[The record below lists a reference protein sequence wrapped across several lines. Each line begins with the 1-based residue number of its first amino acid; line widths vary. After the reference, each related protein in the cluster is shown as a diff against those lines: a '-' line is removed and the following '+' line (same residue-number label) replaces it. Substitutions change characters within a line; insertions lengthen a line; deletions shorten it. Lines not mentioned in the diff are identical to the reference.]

1 VRRSASTLYRTDVDS
16 EYFELLQLPPRR
28 SRLHANNNSRISRLS
43 KQPATS
49 CSTSSPQLTRDA
61 LTPLRVESARGRIAG
76 WSLPIYSTELPAA
89 ATRDEE
95 ISCPG
100 SKNKQE
106 EQQQQQ
112 QQQADEEDHDHETEE
127 QQLQEEE
134 EEEEEEEEAG
144 KKKNY
149 AWKKNVH
156 EIVCQSCGMEVA
168 VSEAF
173 VNLESK
179 QQQQLRRRRR
189 SSKAAT
195 MGGGPDQ
202 RGDQNSSLVE
212 ESESSLKFASCEDGI
227 EDLHPRDDE
236 KRSAAAPPSPAS
248 WKPAAG
254 GRAGAA
260 GQSLEEIYMTP
271 ATSCE
276 QDRSAAVPFKW
287 EDAPGKPKTTT
298 TQKAKARCRLSREQS
313 FEFNSFMEEGEIV
326 LSRSATTATAT
337 VLTTDQQGSDSSRQE
352 SGSCE
357 LKSSRSLRDQT
368 RAAVGERSHRY
379 YGDQVA
385 AAAAEAVHRREKS
398 LQEKETTT
406 HIIDLVAPA
415 AAKFLVQETSCY
427 LSPVATPLHH
437 RASFASPGAVPFKW
451 EETPGKPK
459 ADAEEASSKPHSL
472 LQLPPRLA
480 IPQQQ
485 RASDIGSSSSSSFF
499 SARDLRAH
507 YLPNYSSLSG
517 PLVGFFSPCLTS
529 ACNAQARPRQHAVH
543 HSSFSPSSSS
553 SSSSSSY
560 KLGSKSLPRKLSP
573 SSSPPPV
580 NSPALRKRSAFSAPL
595 ASSSSPTGGLQPRI
609 CYSSEELL
617 KAAAASSSSSHPR
630 KNNVVGAGGRAGGGH
645 AEAPSPPPAAGTV
658 MMNSSSSTP
667 SSSIFHDRPEAESL
681 SQTSGSNPASSSGY
695 FLDALTRPTSC
706 CTLSG
711 ASSSSLHVRTKSSS
725 SSSSSSQASYESVEQ
740 EFDQEEEEGGDRA
753 ATRSPTS
760 YSSSSRRHHRLP
772 PLDSRCCD
780 HNSLGGGSSAAAAA
794 SAGMKALI
802 IKLCRNG
809 NCFKSCSSSEEAR
822 APSTLLATYFHNC
835 MELNQDST
843 LSSELDE
850 HKRSSRSSAAVAAA
864 TATTAVA
871 SPIPL
876 TRLPYTM
883 PSVAEQELAA
893 RQLQH
898 KPPPPPNPDFA
909 ARLGGATTITKLIPP
924 LQTAAK
930 TCNPAAATMMSA
942 QCEKTLHLPQ
952 LSCNNATH
960 YSVNCCCY
968 RNDEVSSA
976 SPAYAA
982 ALEMLSPAMNFM
994 PQQSRCKSS
1003 TAAFVA
1009 ASSSSARTRKTTSS
1023 TTCRWTGP
1031 KVRHRVRF
1039 IVSAGIFF
1047 FFLFFIQIMAVFFSS
1062 FESMQPSSSS
1072 YSWSFLLCL
1081 LHSSPWSFLLLSLH
1095 NSNPCSLLLLLHLN
1109 PGSLLCL
1116 LHLNG
1121 MESSSS
1127 SSSSSPFGSMAFSS
1141 CSNPCRVFFFFSI

>member
-1 VRRSASTLYRTDVDS
+1 MRSDTSNAAQNSGGELPLLGLHQSSARTSGTSHGRSQIVGSWRAKCSSSRSLYYADGYEELEASSRNDVRRSASTLYRTDVDS
-16 EYFELLQLPPRR
+16 EYFELLQPPPRR
-28 SRLHANNNSRISRLS
+28 SRLHANNKSRISRLS

-49 CSTSSPQLTRDA
+49 CSTSSPQLTSKT

-95 ISCPG
+95 IRCPG
-100 SKNKQE
+100 SRNKQE

-112 QQQADEEDHDHETEE
+112 QADEDDHDHETEE

-134 EEEEEEEEAG
+134 EEEAG

-149 AWKKNVH
+149 VWKKNVH

-173 VNLESK
+173 VNLELK

-189 SSKAAT
+189 SSRAAT
-195 MGGGPDQ
+195 VGSGPDQ
-202 RGDQNSSLVE
+202 RGDENSSLVE
-212 ESESSLKFASCEDGI
+212 EEESSLKFASCEDGI
-227 EDLHPRDDE
+227 EDLQLRDDE
-236 KRSAAAPPSPAS
+236 KRSAAAPPSTAS

-260 GQSLEEIYMTP
+260 SQSLEEIYMTP

-298 TQKAKARCRLSREQS
+298 TTTQKAKARCRLSREQS
-313 FEFNSFMEEGEIV
+313 FEFNSFVEEGEIV
-326 LSRSATTATAT
+326 LSRSAATASAT
-337 VLTTDQQGSDSSRQE
+337 VLTTDQQGSGSSRQE

-357 LKSSRSLRDQT
+357 LKSTRSLRDQT

-385 AAAAEAVHRREKS
+385 AAVHRREKS

-459 ADAEEASSKPHSL
+459 ADAEETSSKPHSL

-485 RASDIGSSSSSSFF
+485 RAPDIGSSSSSSFF

-529 ACNAQARPRQHAVH
+529 ACNAQARPRLHAVH
-543 HSSFSPSSSS
+543 HSSFSPFSSSY
-553 SSSSSSY
+553 SSSSSY

-617 KAAAASSSSSHPR
+617 KAAAASSSSSHPC
-630 KNNVVGAGGRAGGGH
+630 KNNVVGVGGRGGGY

-681 SQTSGSNPASSSGY
+681 SQTSGSKPAASSGY
-695 FLDALTRPTSC
+695 FLDALTRPTSF
-706 CTLSG
+706 CTPSG
-711 ASSSSLHVRTKSSS
+711 ASSSSLHVRSKSSS

-740 EFDQEEEEGGDRA
+740 EFDQEEEEEEEEEGGGEHAA
-753 ATRSPTS
+753 ATRSPTRYIS
-760 YSSSSRRHHRLP
+760 GSRRHHRLPP

-794 SAGMKALI
+794 STGMKALI

-809 NCFKSCSSSEEAR
+809 NCFNSCSSSEEAR

-835 MELNQDST
+835 MEPNQNSI

-850 HKRSSRSSAAVAAA
+850 HKRSSRSSAAAAAA

-924 LQTAAK
+924 VQTGAK

-942 QCEKTLHLPQ
+942 QCEKTLQLQQ

-968 RNDEVSSA
+968 RDDEVSSA
-976 SPAYAA
+976 SPAYAT

-1009 ASSSSARTRKTTSS
+1009 ASSSSAARTRKTASS

-1039 IVSAGIFF
+1039 IFSMCKALKRV
-1047 FFLFFIQIMAVFFSS
+1047 LFKQRHRKVVVEPNFWYHDEIPLTEFQFVKPT
-1062 FESMQPSSSS
+1062 E
-1072 YSWSFLLCL
+1072 Y
-1081 LHSSPWSFLLLSLH
+1081 
-1095 NSNPCSLLLLLHLN
+1095 
-1109 PGSLLCL
+1109 
-1116 LHLNG
+1116 
-1121 MESSSS
+1121 
-1127 SSSSSPFGSMAFSS
+1127 
-1141 CSNPCRVFFFFSI
+1141 

>member
-1 VRRSASTLYRTDVDS
+1 MRSDTSNAAQNSGGELPLLGLHQSSARTSGTSHGRSQIVGSWRAKCSSSRSLYYADGYEELEASSRNDVRRSASTLYRTDVDS
-16 EYFELLQLPPRR
+16 EYFELLQPPPRR
-28 SRLHANNNSRISRLS
+28 SRLHANNKSRISRLS

-49 CSTSSPQLTRDA
+49 CSTSSPQLTSKT

-95 ISCPG
+95 IRCPG
-100 SKNKQE
+100 SRNKQE

-112 QQQADEEDHDHETEE
+112 QADEDDHDHETEE

-134 EEEEEEEEAG
+134 EEEAG

-149 AWKKNVH
+149 VWKKNVH

-173 VNLESK
+173 VNLELK

-189 SSKAAT
+189 SSRAAT
-195 MGGGPDQ
+195 VGSGPDQ
-202 RGDQNSSLVE
+202 RGDENSSLVE
-212 ESESSLKFASCEDGI
+212 EEESSLKFASCEDGI
-227 EDLHPRDDE
+227 EDLQLRDDE
-236 KRSAAAPPSPAS
+236 KRSAAAPPSTAS

-260 GQSLEEIYMTP
+260 SQSLEEIYMTP

-298 TQKAKARCRLSREQS
+298 TTTQKAKARCRLSREQS
-313 FEFNSFMEEGEIV
+313 FEFNSFVEEGEIV
-326 LSRSATTATAT
+326 LSRSAATASAT
-337 VLTTDQQGSDSSRQE
+337 VLTTDQQGSGSSRQE

-357 LKSSRSLRDQT
+357 LQSTRSLRDQT

-385 AAAAEAVHRREKS
+385 AAVHRREKS

-459 ADAEEASSKPHSL
+459 ADAEETSSKPHSL

-485 RASDIGSSSSSSFF
+485 RAPDIGSSSSSSFF

-529 ACNAQARPRQHAVH
+529 ACNAQARPRLHAVH
-543 HSSFSPSSSS
+543 HSSFSPFSSSY
-553 SSSSSSY
+553 SSSSSY

-580 NSPALRKRSAFSAPL
+580 KSPALRKRSAFSAPL

-617 KAAAASSSSSHPR
+617 KAAAASSSSSHPC
-630 KNNVVGAGGRAGGGH
+630 KNNVVGVGGRGGGY

-681 SQTSGSNPASSSGY
+681 SQTSGSKPAASSGY
-695 FLDALTRPTSC
+695 FLDALTRPTSF
-706 CTLSG
+706 CTPSG
-711 ASSSSLHVRTKSSS
+711 ASSSSLHVRSKSSS

-740 EFDQEEEEGGDRA
+740 EFDQEEEEEEEE
-753 ATRSPTS
+753 
-760 YSSSSRRHHRLP
+760 
-772 PLDSRCCD
+772 
-780 HNSLGGGSSAAAAA
+780 GGGGA
-794 SAGMKALI
+794 
-802 IKLCRNG
+802 
-809 NCFKSCSSSEEAR
+809 CSSNKKS
-822 APSTLLATYFHNC
+822 H
-835 MELNQDST
+835 QI
-843 LSSELDE
+843 
-850 HKRSSRSSAAVAAA
+850 H
-864 TATTAVA
+864 
-871 SPIPL
+871 
-876 TRLPYTM
+876 
-883 PSVAEQELAA
+883 Q
-893 RQLQH
+893 RQ
-898 KPPPPPNPDFA
+898 PP
-909 ARLGGATTITKLIPP
+909 
-924 LQTAAK
+924 
-930 TCNPAAATMMSA
+930 
-942 QCEKTLHLPQ
+942 
-952 LSCNNATH
+952 
-960 YSVNCCCY
+960 
-968 RNDEVSSA
+968 
-976 SPAYAA
+976 
-982 ALEMLSPAMNFM
+982 
-994 PQQSRCKSS
+994 
-1003 TAAFVA
+1003 
-1009 ASSSSARTRKTTSS
+1009 
-1023 TTCRWTGP
+1023 
-1031 KVRHRVRF
+1031 
-1039 IVSAGIFF
+1039 
-1047 FFLFFIQIMAVFFSS
+1047 
-1062 FESMQPSSSS
+1062 PSSS
-1072 YSWSFLLCL
+1072 F
-1081 LHSSPWSFLLLSLH
+1081 
-1095 NSNPCSLLLLLHLN
+1095 
-1109 PGSLLCL
+1109 
-1116 LHLNG
+1116 
-1121 MESSSS
+1121 SSS
-1127 SSSSSPFGSMAFSS
+1127 
-1141 CSNPCRVFFFFSI
+1141 